1 MMMNTTMPK
10 NTLNFVR
17 YDKDYKHIG
26 VIKND

>member
-10 NTLNFVR
+10 NMLNLL
-17 YDKDYKHIG
+17 DSIDNKHIG